1 MDDFT
6 RCSVCS
12 RTPLIGERV
21 TVVSG
26 ARRESPVCELC
37 LGRPRAAE
45 LGEPQRRE
53 RIRSAA
59 GAENVQRLRPGHLEA
74 PAQPEPAAV

>member
-6 RCSVCS
+6 RCAVCS
-12 RTPLIGERV
+12 RTLLIGERV

-26 ARRESPVCELC
+26 PQRESPVCELC
-37 LGRPRAAE
+37 LERPRAAE

-59 GAENVQRLRPGHLEA
+59 GTENVQRLRPVPAEA
-74 PAQPEPAAV
+74 PAPPEPAAV